1 MQLQLPR
8 NRQLDLSRT
17 KLMGILNVTPDSFSD
32 GGQFIGQAAALR
44 QVQQM
49 LANGADIIDIGG
61 ESTRPGAKD
70 VSLDDELARVIPV
83 IHSIRQLYPDLPIS
97 VDTSKARV
105 MAEAIAVGADIIN
118 DVRALQEPEALE
130 VAVAAKVPVCLMHM
144 QGQPRSMQ
152 HQPSYQQVV
161 LEVLAFLQQRA
172 EVCIAAGIAR
182 QQIIFDPGFGF
193 GKSLAHNYELL
204 SAMSQ
209 FVETG
214 YPVLAGMSRK
224 SMIGQLLNRDVAERL
239 AGSIACATIAVMKGA
254 QIIRVHDIKET
265 ADAIKIAQATKFGV
279 NA

>member
-8 NRQLDLSRT
+8 NRRLDLSRT

-161 LEVLAFLQQRA
+161 LEVLAFLKQRA

>member
-8 NRQLDLSRT
+8 NRRLDLSRT

-224 SMIGQLLNRDVAERL
+224 SMIGQLLNCDVAERL
-239 AGSIACATIAVMKGA
+239 AGSIACATIAAMQGA
-254 QIIRVHDIKET
+254 QIIRVHDVKET
-265 ADAIKIAQATKFGV
+265 ADALAIVAATKSGV
-279 NA
+279 I